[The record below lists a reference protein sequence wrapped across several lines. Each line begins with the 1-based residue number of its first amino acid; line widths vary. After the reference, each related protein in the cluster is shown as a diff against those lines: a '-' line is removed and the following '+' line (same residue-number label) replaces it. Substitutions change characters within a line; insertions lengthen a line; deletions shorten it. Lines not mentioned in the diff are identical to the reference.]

1 MVRYD
6 CVSESLFSV
15 HNDIMHFTCCCVY
28 MYRSPQWSDDEQLC
42 ARNVTN
48 EVHCFEGG
56 LPGEATDSVEMCSCV
71 KGYWNLRTC
80 MNESTQHV
88 C

>member
-6 CVSESLFSV
+6 YVSESLFSV
-15 HNDIMHFTCCCVY
+15 HNDIMHLSCRCV
-28 MYRSPQWSDDEQLC
+28 YRSPQWSDNEQLC

-56 LPGEATDSVEMCSCV
+56 LPGELTDCVEM
-71 KGYWNLRTC
+71 
-80 MNESTQHV
+80 
-88 C
+88 